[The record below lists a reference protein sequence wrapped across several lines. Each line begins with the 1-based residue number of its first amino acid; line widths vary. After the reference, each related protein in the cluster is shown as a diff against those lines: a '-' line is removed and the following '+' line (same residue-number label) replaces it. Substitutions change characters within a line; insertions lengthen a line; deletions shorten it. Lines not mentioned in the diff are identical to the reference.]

1 MKGLQY
7 ITYKDT
13 LPTSD
18 KPQKIKVRVAEK
30 RTNLFNH
37 AHKWSLRGRNQGCRQ
52 KNSGKA
58 FR

>member
-18 KPQKIKVRVAEK
+18 KPQKIKVRVTEK

-37 AHKWSLRGRNQGCRQ
+37 AHK
-52 KNSGKA
+52 
-58 FR
+58 